1 MVVRQPCQPPHTVLP
16 ATWSTVTRHTKTE
29 QWKIIIILAGV
40 MSVNSNSRV
49 WHTSG
54 PLVILTLYPSSDGCY
69 QQENRPHHKAQ
80 IISNW
85 FSELNS
91 EFTVNGLHSH
101 QTSFQQSTF
110 GMQWN
115 WNYHINM
122 DENLWGS
129 VSVHREIYRLIWIEV
144 LSCSH
149 FCSCTTHFITQCQL
163 K

>member
-29 QWKIIIILAGV
+29 QWTIIITLAGV

-54 PLVILTLYPSSDGCY
+54 PLVILTLYPSSDGCF
-69 QQENRPHHKAQ
+69 QQENTPHHKAQ

-85 FSELNS
+85 FSEHDS
-91 EFTVNGLHSH
+91 EFTVLKWPPLSSDLNPIEHLCTRKFATWACSWKMHS
-101 QTSFQQSTF
+101 SCE
-110 GMQWN
+110 M
-115 WNYHINM
+115 
-122 DENLWGS
+122 
-129 VSVHREIYRLIWIEV
+129 
-144 LSCSH
+144 LSCHYELKPLRNVFSSLLTLCYEELQH
-149 FCSCTTHFITQCQL
+149 FW